1 MKHYT
6 IKINKNNNNNTFRT
20 NNASKNLDD
29 LLLSNI
35 IKMNPF
41 LGYKSD
47 DDTIKI
53 NFTKNDSSDI
63 IDAALREAGLKGD
76 DRIIISNRY
85 DSYLKDDFDTEFA
98 KAARFFSSYT
108 PDNKKTYIL
117 ADGTPIGFFEDE
129 IQIGYDLIPLYKFGS
144 PKYYNLFTPEKKKI
158 IINLYISINR

>member
-41 LGYKSD
+41 LGAKK

-53 NFTKNDSSDI
+53 NFTNDSSDSFL
-63 IDAALREAGLKGD
+63 DAAFREAGLKN

-85 DSYLKDDFDTEFA
+85 GSLLKDDFDTEFA
-98 KAARFFSSYT
+98 KAARFFSSYN

-117 ADGTPIGFFEDE
+117 ADGTPIAFFEDE

-158 IINLYISINR
+158 IINLYISLNR